1 MALSTVIIN
10 KYSAKKVKMGRKMHK
25 HTKSTP
31 PAPKGSSDEWQQMT
45 SNYSEDSRVA
55 LTPSQEGCE
64 RDVSEMQQQLRE
76 TEARYSELKVRA
88 TLDQIE

>member
-1 MALSTVIIN
+1 
-10 KYSAKKVKMGRKMHK
+10 
-25 HTKSTP
+25 
-31 PAPKGSSDEWQQMT
+31 MT